1 MDPAISYTYSAKRV
15 GAGSAI
21 FFRLLPPAR
30 SKTGATGKIL
40 LIILGVAGPGWIALT
55 GSMVAIGRRNDGRV
69 VIMEFIDIDIG
80 AAVLPSQ
87 ESSNGRA

>member
-15 GAGSAI
+15 GAGSTI
-21 FFRLLPPAR
+21 FFRLLPPLDQKPEPLA
-30 SKTGATGKIL
+30 GIL
-40 LIILGVAGPGWIALT
+40 LIVFGVAGPGWIALT

-69 VIMEFIDIDIG
+69 VVMEFINIDIG